1 MLPSDLVRARR
12 RGERLYLT
20 ALKDAERKRASEIA
34 QGLIDVVAESQ
45 GATQEELLEGLSI
58 VAREAREEKLWAGL
72 KKLLLDRCEF
82 GSDSPADAPTLR
94 REVFELSATHR
105 RASESSE
112 AFDREEI
119 MTRVGHKFQLSVS
132 ELELALYSDLKGA
145 QRLSALPRVTPEA
158 LVEAYEH
165 AQLQG
170 VLLKA
175 VKVSVDVHCASPDD
189 YRRLFQKLKF
199 RRLLYR
205 LSPLEKGAYRLEIDG
220 PFSLFESVTKYG
232 LNLALMVPI
241 LRACDAFVLEA
252 ELRWGK
258 ERRSLS
264 FEERYKKDKAVGV
277 LEDPG
282 SELRT
287 EVSTLLDALSKKSA
301 SFQVAVSDELLDVPG
316 VGLCVPDL
324 KLSRPGADPVYVEVL
339 GYWSRDAVFRRIEWA
354 NSKAGKKVIFCASSR
369 LRVSQELLE
378 EESGS
383 CLYVYKGVI
392 SAARILDHAEL
403 LLTRA

>member
-1 MLPSDLVRARR
+1 MLPSELVRARR

-20 ALKDAERKRASEIA
+20 ALKDPERERAHEIA
-34 QGLIDVVAESQ
+34 QGMIDVVTESQ
-45 GATQEELLEGLSI
+45 GATHEELLEGLSL
-58 VAREAREEKLWAGL
+58 VARDAREEKLWAGL

-82 GSDSPADAPTLR
+82 GTDSPADAPTLR
-94 REVFELSATHR
+94 REVFELSATRR
-105 RASESSE
+105 RAGEASD
-112 AFDREEI
+112 AFDRDAI
-119 MTRVGHKFQLSVS
+119 LKTVGEKFQLSVS
-132 ELELALYSDLKGA
+132 ELEQALYSDLKGA
-145 QRLSALPRVTPEA
+145 QRLANLPQLSSAA
-158 LVEAYEH
+158 LVEVYEH

-175 VKVSVDVHCASPDD
+175 VKVSVEVRCASPDD

-205 LSPLEKGAYRLEIDG
+205 LSPLEKGGYRLEIDG

-232 LNLALMVPI
+232 LNLALMVPV
-241 LRACDAFVLEA
+241 LRECDAFVLSA

-258 ERRSLS
+258 ERRSMS
-264 FEERYKKDKAVGV
+264 FEESYKKEKGADLTEERGA
-277 LEDPG
+277 
-282 SELRT
+282 ELRS
-287 EVSTLLDALSKKSA
+287 EVSTLLGALSKKGS
-301 SFQVAVSDELLDVPG
+301 SFQVEISDDLLDVPG

-324 KLSRPGADPVYVEVL
+324 KLSRAGESPIYVEVL

-369 LRVSQELLE
+369 LRVSEELIE
-378 EESGS
+378 DESGS

-392 SAARILDHAEL
+392 SPARILDYAESL
-403 LLTRA
+403 LARA